1 MAVVLSDEQDTILT
15 DIFRMYREGRLGS
28 TSRTGRSSGA
38 EFVVYRATTTASHG
52 PGVVQSCQLCD
63 STWTAISGETV
74 DAINDSGVTIP
85 SGTQLYLMPDVEHYA
100 ILQAF
105 ICAE

>member
-74 DAINDSGVTIP
+74 DAKNESQGITIANA
-85 SGTQLYLMPDVEHYA
+85 TRVYLMPGEGWYT
-100 ILQAF
+100 ILTPLD
-105 ICAE
+105 C